1 LSFPLGTVV
10 TLETFIAWKAKFD
23 KDMAHIIF
31 EEKNKAKEKTA
42 GKLTGKNK
50 EGKKL
55 YSGLR
60 KRKEG
65 RQERKKRGENH
76 C

>member
-1 LSFPLGTVV
+1 
-10 TLETFIAWKAKFD
+10 
-23 KDMAHIIF
+23 MAHIIF

-65 RQERKKRGENH
+65 RQERKIEKGGKPIVKGNL
-76 C
+76 

>member
-1 LSFPLGTVV
+1 
-10 TLETFIAWKAKFD
+10 
-23 KDMAHIIF
+23 MAHIIF

-65 RQERKKRGENH
+65 RQERKKEKGGKNH